1 MNRATLLALAL
12 LFALL
17 GGVAWWQLER
27 ERSGAFVVE
36 VPLFEDL
43 SREEVQAFV
52 IDNLERTVQ
61 VRFESRGGE
70 WWIVDPL
77 ETRADRGV
85 IERLLEIVEHHQ
97 GLVVPAGEADPR
109 ALGFEPPR
117 VVLDVIALRGGR
129 ELRQR
134 VELGRRDLGE
144 RGVYARVRGRIV
156 RTLASLD
163 TQLDKNVEDYRSRRV
178 LELAAESVV
187 EVHRVGRFQP
197 ALEAEPID
205 QTLSAL
211 REGAS
216 WRLMRPYEALLDP
229 LAVVV
234 LVAGATRLHV
244 ERFVEDLP
252 PDLARYGLDQPQV
265 SIEVVDS
272 LGRRNTLHLARR
284 GFEGDWFATREDR
297 RAVWTLAQEDTA
309 PLFLPV
315 ETMFDSLILR
325 LAREEIDG
333 LRLESPERDLRLARG
348 PRGWTVSARVA
359 GEASF
364 GPPRAADARRVEA
377 LLARLEGAELE
388 AFLPGLPFPEDAPR
402 LAVWVEARGHTFG
415 GRLGPEA
422 PDLQGRPAR
431 LFQRHGDEVLALVG
445 TWCEDLARTP
455 LETLLDPRLV
465 TIEEIHLSAL
475 RLEGP
480 AGRLRFVRDER
491 GHWRREGTQAEALD
505 LLPLL
510 DPLLFLRAAEHLEAP
525 AAAALEQPLTVVFER
540 TDGGE
545 EFYTLGLGAGPDG
558 APRAEALVGDVRAV
572 LRERDLHRRLRALLP

>member
-1 MNRATLLALAL
+1 MNRGTLLALAL
-12 LFALL
+12 LFGLL
-17 GGVAWWQLER
+17 GGLAWWQLER
-27 ERSGAFVVE
+27 ERSGAFVTE

-43 SREEVQAFV
+43 TRDEIQAFV

-85 IERLLEIVEHHQ
+85 IERLFEIVEHHQ
-97 GLVVPAGEADPR
+97 GLVVPAQEADPR

-117 VVLDVIALRGGR
+117 VVLDVVASRAGAPVS
-129 ELRQR
+129 QR
-134 VELGRRDLGE
+134 IELGRRDLGE
-144 RGVYARVRGRIV
+144 RGVFARVRGRIV
-156 RTLASLD
+156 RTLTSLD

-197 ALEAEPID
+197 ALEVEPID
-205 QTLSAL
+205 QSLSAL

-229 LAVVV
+229 LAVAV
-234 LVAGATRLHV
+234 LVSGAARLHV

-252 PDLARYGLDQPQV
+252 PDLGRYGLDRPQV
-265 SIEVVDS
+265 SIEIVDS

-297 RAVWTLAQEDTA
+297 RAVWVVAQEDVA

-333 LRLESPERDLRLARG
+333 LRLESPERELHLART
-348 PRGWTVSARVA
+348 PRGWTVSARGA
-359 GEASF
+359 GEPSF
-364 GPPRAADARRVEA
+364 GAPRAADAQRVEA

-402 LAVWVEARGHTFG
+402 LAVLVEARGHTFG

-422 PDLQGRPAR
+422 PDLEGRPGR

-455 LETLLDPRLV
+455 LEALLDPRLV
-465 TIEEIHLSAL
+465 AIEEIYLAAL
-475 RLEGP
+475 RLEAEGV
-480 AGRLRFVRDER
+480 GVRFVRDER
-491 GHWRREGTQAEALD
+491 GHWRREGAQGEALE

-510 DPLLFLRAAEHLEAP
+510 DPLLFLRAAEHLDAGSAAP
-525 AAAALEQPLTVVFER
+525 LERPLTVVFER
-540 TDGGE
+540 TDGDE
-545 EFYTLGLGAGPDG
+545 QRYTLGLGAGPDG
-558 APRAEALVGDVRAV
+558 APRGEVLLGEVRAV
-572 LRERDLHRRLRALLP
+572 LRERDLHRRLLELLP